1 MPLLPVP
8 IQSVPSLLGN
18 TGAKAF
24 LRKLV
29 GISLENLPRSEREMP
44 AISCCIVHGASSEK
58 IRQKTCGPRDGAPR
72 DAPWSVASEMSGE
85 CFLT

>member
-8 IQSVPSLLGN
+8 VQSVPSLLGN

-24 LRKLV
+24 FGKLV
-29 GISLENLPRSEREMP
+29 GIALENLPRGEREVP
-44 AISCCIVHGASSEK
+44 AISCGIVHGASSEK

-72 DAPWSVASEMSGE
+72 DAPWSAMSKMSGE
-85 CFLT
+85 GFLA